1 MKKFISYFASSFVLI
16 SLLAGCAT
24 ATPAPTAPPA
34 TAAPTNIPAP
44 TPTLE
49 PIHLKVSVRTFISFA
64 PLFIARDEGYF
75 AEQGLEVE
83 LIDFSSSASF
93 ETIPLLVS
101 REVDAA
107 GSILDVSVFNAIA
120 QGSNLK
126 YVADRGFMNPDHCA
140 TDAFVISKA
149 RMTAGTVPDASEIK
163 GMNIGIQSPGGSP
176 EYIMD
181 VFLAQNGLTQDDI
194 QTSLIPN
201 PATRVESLASNA
213 IDVSVLT
220 EPWITRAQSSGAG
233 ELWIPYSDI
242 VPNISLGT
250 VVFGPGILEDK
261 PEAGTRFMIAY
272 LKAVKQF
279 NEGKTDRNVQ
289 IIADYTQLPPE
300 AIKGSCWAS
309 FQPSGV
315 MNQET
320 MLAFQTW
327 ANEHGYLDQLLDL
340 DQFWTSQFLDEAAK
354 EIN

>member
-1 MKKFISYFASSFVLI
+1 MRKFINYFVSSFVLM
-16 SLLAGCAT
+16 SLLASCTT
-24 ATPAPTAPPA
+24 ATLAPAA
-34 TAAPTNIPAP
+34 AAPTKIPA
-44 TPTLE
+44 TTSTLE
-49 PIHLKVSVRTFISFA
+49 PIHLKVSVRNFISFA

-83 LIDFSSSASF
+83 LIDFSASSSF

-126 YVADRGFMNPDHCA
+126 YVADRGFMNPDHCS

-149 RMTAGTVPDASEIK
+149 RMTSGTIPDASEIK

-181 VFLAQNGLTQDDI
+181 VFLAQNGLSQDDI

-201 PATRVESLASNA
+201 PATRVESLASNS

-233 ELWIPYSDI
+233 ELWIPYADI
-242 VPNISLGT
+242 VPNLSLGT

-261 PEAGTRFMIAY
+261 PEAGMRFMIAY

-289 IIADYTQLPPE
+289 IIADYTQLPSE

-315 MNQET
+315 MDQET
-320 MLAFQTW
+320 TLAFQAW
-327 ANEHGYLDQLLDL
+327 ANEQGYVDQLLEL